1 MHYFIFIF
9 FLKNLIKK
17 IDIDDCFSQSSVAL
31 FFVEFYCM
39 FYSFFLLIMLNIVND
54 YYILISVTDY
64 WIFPMLVDNNDVM
77 KGCNMENVIKVLY
90 SHPCYFAV
98 KVKDAFK
105 STTELRAYL
114 VNTVGLTS
122 DVVDAILSS
131 SISYVKV
138 LYLTTQPKWKDPKNT
153 RSPL

>member
-1 MHYFIFIF
+1 
-9 FLKNLIKK
+9 
-17 IDIDDCFSQSSVAL
+17 
-31 FFVEFYCM
+31 
-39 FYSFFLLIMLNIVND
+39 
-54 YYILISVTDY
+54 
-64 WIFPMLVDNNDVM
+64 MLVDNNDVM
-77 KGCNMENVIKVLY
+77 KGYNMENVIKVLC

-98 KVKDAFK
+98 KVTDAFK

-138 LYLTTQPKWKDPKNT
+138 CIPHNTTKMK
-153 RSPL
+153 RS